1 MQKKTTAP
9 WPSRQPGCSGPGL
22 TEKAG
27 GKGEKVRQELT
38 SRMATC
44 GLCTSDAESSCIPA
58 SQGLLVRV
66 ALPCCRRTR
75 RRVERYNAVV
85 TQRADK
91 WQAQRSSLSQNPAYS
106 PTCSFSFL
114 FRIGGA
120 SPTIC
125 RVKFVPKYDSLYFSV
140 LLICG

>member
-9 WPSRQPGCSGPGL
+9 GLHASRAGPHREGR
-22 TEKAG
+22 

-38 SRMATC
+38 SRMGTC

-85 TQRADK
+85 TQCADK

-106 PTCSFSFL
+106 PTCSFFFSVPY
-114 FRIGGA
+114 RRD